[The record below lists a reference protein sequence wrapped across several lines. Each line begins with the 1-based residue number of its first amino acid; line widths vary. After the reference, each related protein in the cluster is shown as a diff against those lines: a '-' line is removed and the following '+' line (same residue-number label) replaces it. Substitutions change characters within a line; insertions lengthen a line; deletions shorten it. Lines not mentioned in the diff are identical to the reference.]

1 MEKKIIFCCQ
11 RLQFWHASEIGVAC
25 LEELVVNQW
34 IALDIPSLSSQSECV
49 KNTIHCFNIYLYLS
63 LFSTIAIIIFTPF
76 IIILS
81 RKYFL
86 LLQDKEVS
94 YGAHAPR
101 ILALDD
107 YFLMEVEKT
116 EKDPDTGKKIKKKV
130 RALTL

>member
-1 MEKKIIFCCQ
+1 MA
-11 RLQFWHASEIGVAC
+11 ASQEAILLVHNLGEFGVTC
-25 LEELVVNQW
+25 SEELEVNQW
-34 IALDIPSLSSQSECV
+34 IALDIPSLSSQSEHV
-49 KNTIHCFNIYLYLS
+49 KNTIHCFSKHLNLS

-81 RKYFL
+81 LKYFL

-130 RALTL
+130 WTLTL

>member
-1 MEKKIIFCCQ
+1 MDIYLTA
-11 RLQFWHASEIGVAC
+11 LQFGKYPRLTTSTS
-25 LEELVVNQW
+25 VN
-34 IALDIPSLSSQSECV
+34 
-49 KNTIHCFNIYLYLS
+49 NCFIYLYLS

-76 IIILS
+76 VIILS
-81 RKYFL
+81 LKYFL
-86 LLQDKEVS
+86 PLQDKEVS

-130 RALTL
+130 